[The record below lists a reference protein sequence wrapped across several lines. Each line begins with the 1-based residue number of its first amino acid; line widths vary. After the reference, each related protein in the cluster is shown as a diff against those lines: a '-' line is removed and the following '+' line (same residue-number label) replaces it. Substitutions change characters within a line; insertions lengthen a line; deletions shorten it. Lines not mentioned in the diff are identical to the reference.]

1 MVNRWGNN
9 GNGDRFILFYWA
21 SKSLWTVTV
30 ACQAPPFMG
39 FSKQGYWNGLPFPS
53 PGDLSNQGI
62 ELRSPALQANAL
74 PYELPGKSGE
84 FQHKI

>member
-1 MVNRWGNN
+1 
-9 GNGDRFILFYWA
+9 
-21 SKSLWTVTV
+21 
-30 ACQAPPFMG
+30 MG

-84 FQHKI
+84 FQHKILKNKNFFESTQNWERSISRLYKIQHPDIKI